1 MEVWIIMV
9 STRGITS
16 WIAVGLFLIL
26 GAPSWAFAKK
36 GPKISVGD
44 DPSMKEGSPGLVL
57 VEVSDFQCFFCA
69 KGARE
74 VLPVVYEKFV
84 ATGKLELIYLDLP
97 LQGPRAFRAAEAAA
111 CAGDQD
117 MFWDMHHQ
125 LFANQQGLSP
135 DRLATYAEEL
145 GLDAAAFRKC
155 LDSGR
160 HAGGIREDMRAIIN
174 STPAYLLGRRVP
186 DSDKV
191 EILDVIRG
199 AKPYEVF
206 EKKINDLLAPQTSGK
221 D

>member
-1 MEVWIIMV
+1 MEKPSIGILAGMGLHSTGPFIDMV
-9 STRGITS
+9 
-16 WIAVGLFLIL
+16 
-26 GAPSWAFAKK
+26 
-36 GPKISVGD
+36 
-44 DPSMKEGSPGLVL
+44 
-57 VEVSDFQCFFCA
+57 VSECQRQY
-69 KGARE
+69 GARDDIDF
-74 VLPVVYEKFV
+74 PKWRRTSHKPP
-84 ATGKLELIYLDLP
+84 AALELIYLDLP
-97 LQGPRAFRAAEAAA
+97 LQGPRAFKAAEAAA

-135 DRLATYAEEL
+135 DRLAAYAEEL

-160 HAGGIREDMRAIIN
+160 HAGGIREDMRAIKVLDIN

-199 AKPYEVF
+199 AKPYEEL
-206 EKKINDLLAPQTSGK
+206 EKKINALLAPAPVAEP
-221 D
+221 

>member
-1 MEVWIIMV
+1 MNV
-9 STRGITS
+9 SARVICS
-16 WIAVGLFLIL
+16 WIVAAGLVLSS
-26 GAPSWAFAKK
+26 PSWAAGKK

-74 VLPVVYEKFV
+74 VLPLVYERFV

-97 LQGPRAFRAAEAAA
+97 LQGPRAFKAAEAAA

-135 DRLATYAEEL
+135 DRLATYAEEI

-160 HAGGIREDMRAIIN
+160 HAGGIREDMRAIKVLDIN

-186 DSDKV
+186 ESDKV

-199 AKPYEVF
+199 AKPYEEF
-206 EKKINDLLAPQTSGK
+206 EKKINALLLPETSGK